1 MEIILSLNDALDTA
15 TFYGVNNINIL
26 CLKNQHPDV
35 RIVARGYQ
43 VKVIGSESAITRF
56 EQNMRRCE
64 AFCIKNNTLN
74 EDQILQLIHGE
85 QPTEFLQDNLILH
98 GVNGKS
104 IVARSANQQRLVDA
118 YDENDLLF
126 AIGPAGSGKTYTAIA
141 LAVRALKNREVKLII
156 NTPSGRR
163 DARADDCR
171 IRQAA
176 IKYKV
181 PYLTTLAAARA
192 AAEGISAAMRGL
204 GEVRSLQSYHASIS

>member
-1 MEIILSLNDALDTA
+1 
-15 TFYGVNNINIL
+15 
-26 CLKNQHPDV
+26 
-35 RIVARGYQ
+35 
-43 VKVIGSESAITRF
+43 
-56 EQNMRRCE
+56 MRRCE

-141 LAVRALKNREVKLII
+141 LAVRALKNREVKRII
-156 NTPSGRR
+156 LSPLVRLPLWHSFTPHLLVQVYHTCLTNGGQFMQDS
-163 DARADDCR
+163 DFFTCLSRASHRWCGAGHAPCGCR
-171 IRQAA
+171 ACPGTPRT
-176 IKYKV
+176 
-181 PYLTTLAAARA
+181 P
-192 AAEGISAAMRGL
+192 
-204 GEVRSLQSYHASIS
+204 

>member
-118 YDENDLLF
+118 YD
-126 AIGPAGSGKTYTAIA
+126 
-141 LAVRALKNREVKLII
+141 
-156 NTPSGRR
+156 
-163 DARADDCR
+163 
-171 IRQAA
+171 
-176 IKYKV
+176 
-181 PYLTTLAAARA
+181 
-192 AAEGISAAMRGL
+192 
-204 GEVRSLQSYHASIS
+204 